1 MTVAESRSQTDVV
14 LYGIKEMILDGTLH
28 PGARL
33 PTEPELAAQLSVSR
47 SSLREGVR
55 ALSAMGVLETRQG
68 SGTYVT
74 SLDPS
79 LLMLPLSFLIDLQ
92 RPQAAV
98 DLQAVRRVL
107 ETYAAQEAAR
117 HITAEELAEAGD
129 WLARMQE
136 AAEAPQ
142 TDHLGFIECDAG
154 FHRVIA
160 RASRNPVLEALI
172 VALTSETLR
181 ARLWRASHEAGAER
195 ATVAEHGAIYEAL
208 RAGQPEH
215 AALRMANHILGVE
228 SFLAP
233 GAPIGDVEQSPQP
246 DA

>member
-1 MTVAESRSQTDVV
+1 MTVAESHSQTDVV
-14 LYGIKEMILDGTLH
+14 LYGIKEMILDGTMQ

-68 SGTYVT
+68 SGTFVT

-79 LLMLPLSFLIDLQ
+79 LLKSPLSFLIDVLGPGTAINLQ
-92 RPQAAV
+92 S
-98 DLQAVRRVL
+98 VRRVL

-117 HITAEELAEAGD
+117 HITVEELDEIGD
-129 WLARMQE
+129 LVARMHDAVE
-136 AAEAPQ
+136 SSA
-142 TDHLGFIECDAG
+142 TDHQGFIAADSG
-154 FHRVIA
+154 FHGAIA

-172 VALTSETLR
+172 VALASETLC
-181 ARLWRASHEAGAER
+181 ARLWRPGTER
-195 ATVAEHGAIYEAL
+195 AALAEHADIYAAL

-215 AALRMANHILGVE
+215 AALRMANHILGTE
-228 SFLAP
+228 SLLASRDQV
-233 GAPIGDVEQSPQP
+233 GYVDGSQAGSAADG
-246 DA
+246 